1 MTTVSQAPTVP
12 SINDSVSM
20 LKRLLDLWRD
30 PALIAFT
37 VPILESRVERGI
49 FALGEAEHAAGMT
62 DAILLLVEKEMFVQT
77 APLVRLTLE
86 CAVTG
91 AWFAVTPGSGTAGT
105 KDAARARAVLDIAM
119 EDLADPAGRV
129 ARERTR
135 SVAKSQGTTK
145 SKVSGEKSSTSKVD
159 GEASHFE
166 QRAESLAGGDWFYP
180 YYRLLSE
187 YSHGGAALLEHYGR
201 PVDAVPSNPLGL
213 EYDPKREWE
222 LAAIAMGVQAV
233 ALITALKAWDDLA
246 PEHPMRDRL
255 DSIAEEMGTTV
266 ILNRKV
272 ERRGPHRPRLLTSD

>member
-1 MTTVSQAPTVP
+1 
-12 SINDSVSM
+12 
-20 LKRLLDLWRD
+20 
-30 PALIAFT
+30 
-37 VPILESRVERGI
+37 
-49 FALGEAEHAAGMT
+49 
-62 DAILLLVEKEMFVQT
+62 
-77 APLVRLTLE
+77 
-86 CAVTG
+86 
-91 AWFAVTPGSGTAGT
+91 
-105 KDAARARAVLDIAM
+105 M

-145 SKVSGEKSSTSKVD
+145 SNVSGEKSSTSKVD

-166 QRAESLAGGDWFYP
+166 ERAESLAGGDWFYP

-233 ALITALKAWDDLA
+233 ALITAIKAWDDLA
-246 PEHPMRDRL
+246 PEHPMRARL

-266 ILNRKV
+266 ILNRKTK
-272 ERRGPHRPRLLTSD
+272 RRGPHRPRLANAY